1 MAAET
6 FPRWGLAA
14 VDFMETD
21 AEKVKAEIV
30 TGYESAS
37 GRTLADGDPVR
48 LFLLTIAD
56 AIVSLRNAVNMTGQ
70 QNLLAYAKG
79 GYLDALGLIVACD
92 RKKAAPAITRLRF
105 TLSTMLAQSFVIPKG
120 FQVTNGSVTFA
131 TDEALEIPA
140 WKTEGEIGATCTA
153 AGEIGNGY
161 LEGQINTIVS
171 PMTYL
176 DKGEN
181 ITETNSGADIETDEE
196 YAERIRTAPNAFS
209 VAGPAKAYEYHAK
222 SVSASVLDVA
232 VISPEEKP
240 GEVNVY
246 VLAEGGEMPSD
257 DLISAVNEKVNAED
271 VRPLTDLVTVTKPEA
286 VPYGITVEYWIA
298 KEDTAKAAQIQKT
311 VEKAVA
317 NFRIWQQSKIGRA
330 LAPHTLAH
338 NVIAAGASRVNLEAL
353 MAAMP
358 YKILEA
364 NQVGQ
369 CAVDAMSISFKG
381 FDSDGAAAFA
391 MEV

>member
-21 AEKVKAEIV
+21 AEKIKAKIV

-56 AIVSLRNAVNMTGQ
+56 VIVSLRNAANMTGQ

-79 GYLDALGLIVACD
+79 GYLDALGLIVACE
-92 RKKAAPAITRLRF
+92 RAKAAPAITRLRF
-105 TLSTMLAQSFVIPKG
+105 TLSTKLAQSFVIPQG
-120 FQVTNGSVTFA
+120 FQVTNGTVTFA

-140 WKTEGEIGATCTA
+140 MQTEGEVGATCTA

-232 VISPEEKP
+232 VISPTA

-246 VLAEGGEMPSD
+246 VLAEGGEMPSE
-257 DLISAVNEKVNAED
+257 DLLLAVNEKVNAD
-271 VRPLTDLVTVTKPEA
+271 DIRPLTDLVTVTKPEA
-286 VPYGITVEYWIA
+286 IQYGITVEYWIA
-298 KEDTAKAAQIQKT
+298 KEDAAKAAQIQKT

-358 YKILEA
+358 YTILEA

-381 FDSDGAAAFA
+381 FDSDGAPAVA

>member
-79 GYLDALGLIVACD
+79 IYLDALGLIIACE
-92 RKKAAPAITRLRF
+92 RKQAAPAITRLRF
-105 TLSTMLAQSFVIPKG
+105 TLSRPLGNVFSIPKG
-120 FQVTNGSVTFA
+120 FQVTNGTVTFA
-131 TDEALEIPA
+131 TDEVLEIPI
-140 WKTEGEIGATCTA
+140 GERTGEVAATCTE
-153 AGEIGNGY
+153 AGAVGNGY

-181 ITETNSGADIETDEE
+181 VTETNSGADIETDEE

-232 VISPEEKP
+232 VISPEGKP

-257 DLISAVNEKVNAED
+257 DLLSAVNERLNAED
-271 VRPLTDLVTVTKPEA
+271 VRPLTDFVTVTKPES
-286 VPYGITVEYWIA
+286 VSYGITVEYWIA

-381 FDSDGAAAFA
+381 FDSDGAAAVA